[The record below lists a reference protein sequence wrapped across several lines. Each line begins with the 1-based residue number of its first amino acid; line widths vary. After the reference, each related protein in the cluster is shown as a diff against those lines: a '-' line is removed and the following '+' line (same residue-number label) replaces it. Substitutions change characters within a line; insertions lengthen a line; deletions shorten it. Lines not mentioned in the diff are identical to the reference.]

1 MLSARDLSLRR
12 GAEPLFERV
21 NFSVFRGNK
30 IGLTGANGAGKSS
43 LFAAIRGEL
52 AADHGDIDRPQ
63 ALTVAH
69 VEQEVASS
77 DRAAIE
83 FVLDGDSELRSVMA
97 AIADAERRDAAMELA
112 ELYAALQA
120 IDGYRARARAAA
132 LMHGLG
138 FKPADL
144 ERPVADFSGGWRV
157 RLAMA
162 RALGSRADL
171 LLLDEPTNH
180 LDLDA
185 IVWLEEWLKA
195 FPGTLLMISHD
206 REFLDAII
214 DRVLHIENKSIRA
227 YSGNYTQFERKRA
240 EELALQRTLQTR
252 QLSRIAEITS
262 FVNRF
267 RASATKSRQA
277 QSRLKMLERME
288 RIVPAHVDSPFEFEF
303 AAPLKTPRPLLSV
316 EQGACGYGARSVV
329 TGITLSIA
337 PLDRIA
343 LLGPNG
349 AGKSTVTKMLAG
361 DARLLNGRRVPAA
374 DLNVGYFAQQQMEQL
389 EPDCDAFWHVRNLGG
404 AEFASGDEQRVR
416 DHLGR
421 FGFAGDRA
429 FQPVV
434 RFSGGEKAR
443 LTLALIVARR
453 PNLLLLDE
461 PTNHLDIDMRHA
473 LTVALQSF
481 EGGLLVVSHDRHLIK
496 TVADTLWLVA
506 DGKLT
511 VFDGDLDDYQQW
523 LKSRAKAGERASEMQ
538 GAAANRATARQRRG
552 RAGGSDRGAGR
563 GRSDPASGEGE
574 VHGRRTTHRS
584 AAHREK
590 CASRPGSRVA
600 RGALAGSR
608 YGHRGGRGEGH
619 GTLAERPAGLGSSQL
634 RMSLSPTGC
643 KARCVPRYASS
654 HSDRLRGRNPCMTI
668 LCCRF

>member
-1 MLSARDLSLRR
+1 MLSARDLTLRR
-12 GAEPLFERV
+12 GPEPLFEQV
-21 NFSVFRGNK
+21 NFTIFRGNK
-30 IGLTGANGAGKSS
+30 VGLTGANGAGKSS

-52 AADHGDIDRPQ
+52 TPDRGDIERPA
-63 ALTVAH
+63 ALKIAH
-69 VEQEVASS
+69 VEQEVAAS

-83 FVLDGDSELRSVMA
+83 FVLDGDTELRSVMA
-97 AIADAERRDAAMELA
+97 AIEDAELRDAPMELA
-112 ELYAALQA
+112 ELYASLQA

-138 FKPADL
+138 FNAPDL
-144 ERPVADFSGGWRV
+144 ERSVAEFSGGWRV

-185 IVWLEEWLKA
+185 IVWLEEWLTA

-214 DRVLHIENKSIRA
+214 DRVLHIENRAIRG
-227 YSGNYTQFERKRA
+227 YSGNYSQFEQKRT
-240 EELALQRTLQTR
+240 EELALQQSLQSR
-252 QLSRIAEITS
+252 QVRRIAEITA

-288 RIVPAHVDSPFEFEF
+288 LIVPAHVDSPFEFDF
-303 AAPLKTPRPLLSV
+303 AAPLKTPRPLLTV
-316 EQGACGYGARSVV
+316 DNAACAHAGRSVV
-329 TGITLSIA
+329 TAINVAIR

-349 AGKSTVTKMLAG
+349 AGKSTLTRRLAG
-361 DARLLNGRRVPAA
+361 EAAPLAGKRGPAA
-374 DLNVGYFAQQQMEQL
+374 DLAVGYFAQQQMEQL
-389 EPDCDAFWHVRNLGG
+389 KPECDAFWHVRNLGG
-404 AEFASGDEQRVR
+404 PDYATGDEQRVR

-421 FGFAGDRA
+421 FGFQGDRA
-429 FQPVV
+429 FEPVS

-443 LTLALIVARR
+443 LTLALLVARR

-481 EGGLLVVSHDRHLIK
+481 EGGLVVVSHDRHLVK
-496 TVADTLWLVA
+496 TVADTLWLVG
-506 DGKLT
+506 DGKLR

-523 LKSRAKAGERASEMQ
+523 LKTRAKAEPAPDKPRAAKPPRDSLAQLRRELEQIERRIASIAVERASVAAELAN
-538 GAAANRATARQRRG
+538 GAHPGLTAKSTRLARDAESLESRWMEVGTAIEAAE
-552 RAGGSDRGAGR
+552 GA
-563 GRSDPASGEGE
+563 
-574 VHGRRTTHRS
+574 
-584 AAHREK
+584 
-590 CASRPGSRVA
+590 
-600 RGALAGSR
+600 
-608 YGHRGGRGEGH
+608 
-619 GTLAERPAGLGSSQL
+619 
-634 RMSLSPTGC
+634 
-643 KARCVPRYASS
+643 
-654 HSDRLRGRNPCMTI
+654 
-668 LCCRF
+668 